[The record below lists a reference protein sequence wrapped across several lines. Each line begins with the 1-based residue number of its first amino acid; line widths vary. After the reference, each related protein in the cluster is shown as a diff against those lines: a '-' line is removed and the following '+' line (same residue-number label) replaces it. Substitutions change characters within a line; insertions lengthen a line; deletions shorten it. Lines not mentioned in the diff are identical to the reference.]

1 MTGKS
6 DFYFF
11 FLSFVTRLLLFF
23 IVDSLSILSIGPNEF
38 SSLPFVRTRILRN
51 SRTIVDLDQCRI
63 VCLHDSKIQKQN
75 VKLPKKLFFT
85 VSQ

>member
-23 IVDSLSILSIGPNEF
+23 IVDSLSILDQTNF
-38 SSLPFVRTRILRN
+38 HLPFVRTRMLRN
-51 SRTIVDLDQCRI
+51 SRTIVDLDLCRI
-63 VCLHDSKIQKQN
+63 VCLHDSKIQKPN
-75 VKLPKKLFFT
+75 VKLAKKLFFA